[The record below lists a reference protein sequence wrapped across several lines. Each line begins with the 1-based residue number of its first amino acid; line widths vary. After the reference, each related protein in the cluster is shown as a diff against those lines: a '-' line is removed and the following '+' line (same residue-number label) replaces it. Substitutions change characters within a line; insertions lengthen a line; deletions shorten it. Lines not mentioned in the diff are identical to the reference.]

1 MESMAER
8 TLTEITALLEE
19 SLEVHKAVKHVVLS
33 TKEGVVVASVSR
45 AEEMDARLLATV
57 SAALT
62 WAGATALGNIGN
74 PSPTCLVHST
84 RIERIITLLQPNYQL
99 VLVISKADDADL
111 DMQHCIPSFQ
121 SIATRMELVMSSTSA
136 FGQQTI
142 LGRILEKI
150 PEITQAML
158 LTEEGLPLG
167 SVGLDHSIE
176 MAGLASSIFSNGL
189 TFSDETEYITF
200 TSGKTELMVTRVDQN
215 RLLLVVCRGEDPETL
230 SNQVRQV
237 LMDIE

>member
-1 MESMAER
+1 MVTMAEK
-8 TLTEITALLEE
+8 TLTEITALLQE
-19 SLEVHKAVKHVVLS
+19 SLEVHKSVKHAVLS

-74 PSPTCLVHST
+74 SSPSCLVHST

-99 VLVISKADDADL
+99 VIVISKADDADL
-111 DMQHCIPSFQ
+111 NLQRCLPSFQ
-121 SIATRMELVMSSTSA
+121 SNATRMELAMSSTRA
-136 FGQQTI
+136 FGQQTN
-142 LGRILEKI
+142 LGRVLERI

-189 TFSDETEYITF
+189 TFLDETEFITF
-200 TSGKTELMVTRVDQN
+200 SSGKTELMVTRVDQN
-215 RLLLVVCRGEDPETL
+215 RLLLVVCRGEDPENL
-230 SNQVRQV
+230 SNQVRKV
-237 LMDIE
+237 LMEIE

>member
-1 MESMAER
+1 MSHMAEK

-19 SLEVHKAVKHVVLS
+19 SLEVHRSVKHVVLS

-99 VLVISKADDADL
+99 VIVASKADDADL
-111 DMQHCIPSFQ
+111 DLHKSISSFQ

-200 TSGKTELMVTRVDQN
+200 TSENTELMVSRVDKS
-215 RLLLVVCRGEDPETL
+215 RLLLVVCRGEDPENL

-237 LMDIE
+237 LTEIE

>member
-1 MESMAER
+1 MAER
-8 TLTEITALLEE
+8 TLAEVAALLEE
-19 SLEVHKAVKHVVLS
+19 ALEVHKAVKHVVLS

-84 RIERIITLLQPNYQL
+84 SIERIVTLLQPNYQL
-99 VLVISKADDADL
+99 VIVISKADDAGLNFEDA
-111 DMQHCIPSFQ
+111 IPSFQ
-121 SIATRMELVMSSTSA
+121 SIATRMELTMSSTSA

-142 LGRILEKI
+142 LGRVLERI
-150 PEITQAML
+150 PEITQAIL

-189 TFSDETEYITF
+189 TFSTETEYITF
-200 TSGKTELMVTRVDQN
+200 TSENTELMVTRVDKE
-215 RLLLVVCRGEDPETL
+215 RLLLVVCRGEDPDQL
-230 SNQVRQV
+230 AKKVREV
-237 LMDIE
+237 LLEID

>member
-1 MESMAER
+1 
-8 TLTEITALLEE
+8 
-19 SLEVHKAVKHVVLS
+19 
-33 TKEGVVVASVSR
+33 
-45 AEEMDARLLATV
+45 MDARLLATV

-74 PSPTCLVHST
+74 PSPTALVHST
-84 RIERIITLLQPNYQL
+84 RIERIVTLLQPNYQL
-99 VLVISKADDADL
+99 VIVVSRADDADL
-111 DMQHCIPSFQ
+111 DFPASIPSFQ

-142 LGRILEKI
+142 LGRVLEKI

-200 TSGKTELMVTRVDQN
+200 TSGNTELMVTRVDET
-215 RLLLVVCRGEDPETL
+215 RLLLVVCRGEDPENLATM
-230 SNQVRQV
+230 VREV
-237 LMDIE
+237 LQNID